1 VDFKPQILSSFLLK
15 RDNIWYNSG
24 IGGKWHMRKRYIVI
38 WSLAACIMLYILEQT
53 LTVDYAAKTAAKVL
67 LLTAA
72 PYIYL
77 KLSKKPKIMEGLNL
91 VKLGKSNF
99 RLELFLGAASFT
111 GVIGM
116 YFLLGGFIDFDII
129 LQELRTKAQINV
141 SNYVFIGA
149 YIILG
154 NSFIEEFFFRGFVFL
169 NLFNQGYKKLAYI
182 YSSVLFGV
190 YHIAMLNTWVSPLLL
205 GLAVLGLTIV
215 GVVFNW
221 LDSRSGSIANSW
233 IVHIL
238 ADCAVIAIGL
248 KMFDLI

>member
-1 VDFKPQILSSFLLK
+1 
-15 RDNIWYNSG
+15 
-24 IGGKWHMRKRYIVI
+24 MRKGYIVI
-38 WSLAACIMLYILEQT
+38 GSLAACIILYVLEQI
-53 LTVDYAAKTAAKVL
+53 LIVDYTTKTAAKAL
-67 LLTAA
+67 LFTAA
-72 PYIYL
+72 PYIYF
-77 KLSKKPKIMEGLNL
+77 KLSKKPNLMDGLNL
-91 VKLGKSNF
+91 VKLGKSNYI
-99 RLELFLGAASFT
+99 LEMLLGAASFT

-116 YFLLGGFIDFDII
+116 YFMLGGYIDFDTI
-129 LQELRTKAQINV
+129 LQELRTKSQINV
-141 SNYVFIGA
+141 SNYLFIGA

-154 NSFIEEFFFRGFVFL
+154 NSFLEEFFFRGFVFL
-169 NLFNQGYKKLAYI
+169 NLHKQGYKKLAYI

-238 ADCAVIAIGL
+238 ADCAVIVIGL